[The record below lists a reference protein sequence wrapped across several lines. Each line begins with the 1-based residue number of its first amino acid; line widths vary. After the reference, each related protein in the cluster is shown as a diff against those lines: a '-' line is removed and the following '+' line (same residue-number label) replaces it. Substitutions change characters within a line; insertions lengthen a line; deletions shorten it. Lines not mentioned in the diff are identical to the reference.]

1 MNCEIKNGALQ
12 CKAPFLGF
20 YIPFIIIFH
29 QGFRYSKLPPFG
41 RAGVG
46 SSFSISLGIA

>member
-29 QGFRYSKLPPFG
+29 QGLSLFQTPSLWEG
-41 RAGVG
+41 RGG
-46 SSFSISLGIA
+46 